1 MDDQNFKK
9 GGDIKKRED
18 QIFRRESTCFFG
30 SGGGRRGGS
39 SVSLLKPS
47 FETHFSFCI

>member
-18 QIFRRESTCFFG
+18 QISRRESTCFFG
-30 SGGGRRGGS
+30 LGGGQEGGK
-39 SVSLLKPS
+39 VVY
-47 FETHFSFCI
+47 HC